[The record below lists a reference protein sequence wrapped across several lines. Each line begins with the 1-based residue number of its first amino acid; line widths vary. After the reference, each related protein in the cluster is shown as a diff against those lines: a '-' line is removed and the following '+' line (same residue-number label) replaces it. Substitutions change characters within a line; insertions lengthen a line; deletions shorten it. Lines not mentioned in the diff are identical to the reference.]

1 MAAGGGERRNVTSD
15 TTGQDNE
22 RGDLR
27 SGDEM
32 QSELEAR
39 RRQAEVDLDVPIVSA
54 LRKAA
59 DGPVVPMRLTASNTF
74 CFDCHKGVSC
84 WNECCH
90 DTDITLTPYDIIRIG
105 RALNLA
111 PGETGRKFGSEA
123 VHEASGM
130 PVLKLKRVDNGETKR
145 PCVFLDPA
153 EGCTIYADRPAACR
167 YYPLGLASVKMKG
180 HDAPE
185 DFCFLVK
192 ESHCKGHEEPRE
204 QTVADFR
211 AGQGVEPYDERNR
224 GWIHILMKLA
234 SWKTLGGPFG
244 KEPDE
249 RTKKMFLM
257 ATTDLDAFRRFVF
270 DTTFLERYAV
280 APETHA
286 DLATDDESLLKLA
299 LDWLRAMLFNE
310 PTLPLQE
317 NVLHEAIAKARA
329 GLGGT

>member
-1 MAAGGGERRNVTSD
+1 MADDEIMSD
-15 TTGQDNE
+15 D
-22 RGDLR
+22 
-27 SGDEM
+27 
-32 QSELEAR
+32 EAR

-54 LRKAA
+54 LREAA
-59 DGPVVPMRLTASNTF
+59 EGPVVPVRLTASNSF

-90 DTDITLTPYDIIRIG
+90 DTDITLTPYDLIRIG
-105 RALNLA
+105 RAVNMP
-111 PGETGRKFGSEA
+111 PGEAARMFGTEA

-130 PVLKLKRVDNGETKR
+130 PVLKLKRVDNGEAKR

-153 EGCTIYADRPAACR
+153 EGCSIYADRPAACR

-185 DFCFLVK
+185 DFYFLVK
-192 ESHCKGHEEPRE
+192 EPHCKGHEEPRE

-211 AGQGVEPYDERNR
+211 AGQGVEPYDEKNR

-234 SWKTLGGPFG
+234 SWKMLGGPFG
-244 KEPDE
+244 KETDE

-257 ATTDLDAFRRFVF
+257 ATTDLDAFRKFVF
-270 DTTFLERYAV
+270 GTSFLQRYSID
-280 APETHA
+280 PETHA
-286 DLATDDESLLKLA
+286 EIATDDEVLLKLA
-299 LDWLRAMLFNE
+299 LDWLCAILFNE
-310 PTLPLQE
+310 PTLPLRE
-317 NVLHEAIAKARA
+317 EVLHDAIAKARA

>member
-1 MAAGGGERRNVTSD
+1 MTNDPARDLEDRANPDAEEAGPAD
-15 TTGQDNE
+15 D
-22 RGDLR
+22 
-27 SGDEM
+27 
-32 QSELEAR
+32 EAR

-54 LRKAA
+54 LRFSAE
-59 DGPVVPMRLTASNTF
+59 GPVVPVRLTASNSF

-84 WNECCH
+84 WNECCY

-105 RALNLA
+105 RALNMPSGGA
-111 PGETGRKFGSEA
+111 ARMFGTEA

-130 PVLKLKRVDNGETKR
+130 PVLKLKRVDNGAPKR
-145 PCVFLDPA
+145 PCVFLDPV

-185 DFCFLVK
+185 DFYFLVK
-192 ESHCKGHEEPRE
+192 EPHCKGHEESRE

-211 AGQGVEPYDERNR
+211 AEQGVEPYDEHNR

-234 SWKTLGGPFG
+234 SWKTIADPFG

-270 DTTFLERYAV
+270 DTRFLDRYAV
-280 APETHA
+280 DPATHSE
-286 DLATDDESLLKLA
+286 LATDDEALLKLA
-299 LDWLRAMLFNE
+299 LAWLRAILFNE
-310 PTLPLQE
+310 PTLPLRE
-317 NVLHEAIAKARA
+317 NVLQEAIAQARA
-329 GLGGT
+329 ELGGT

>member
-1 MAAGGGERRNVTSD
+1 LTNKRTRDEDRRAN
-15 TTGQDNE
+15 
-22 RGDLR
+22 RGTDDR
-27 SGDEM
+27 VPPDD
-32 QSELEAR
+32 EAR
-39 RRQAEVDLDVPIVSA
+39 RREAEIDLDVPIVTA
-54 LRKAA
+54 LREAA
-59 DGPVVPMRLTASNTF
+59 EGPVVPVRLTASNSF
-74 CFDCHKGVSC
+74 CFACHKGVSC
-84 WNECCH
+84 WSECCH
-90 DTDITLTPYDIIRIG
+90 DTDITLTPYDLIRIG
-105 RALNLA
+105 RALKMPA
-111 PGETGRKFGSEA
+111 GEAARMFGTEA

-130 PVLKLKRVDNGETKR
+130 PVLKLKRVDNGEPKR
-145 PCVFLDPA
+145 PCVFLDPV

-185 DFCFLVK
+185 DFYFLVK
-192 ESHCKGHEEPRE
+192 EPHCKGHEEKKE
-204 QTVADFR
+204 QTVAEFR
-211 AGQGVEPYDERNR
+211 TEQGVEPYDERNR

-234 SWKTLGGPFG
+234 SWKALGGPFG

-270 DTTFLERYAV
+270 GTSFLERYAI

-286 DLATDDESLLKLA
+286 ELATDDEALLKLA
-299 LDWLRAMLFNE
+299 LDWLCAILFNE
-310 PTLPLQE
+310 PTLPLRE

>member
-1 MAAGGGERRNVTSD
+1 MTNDTARDEDDRAHPAAPD
-15 TTGQDNE
+15 D
-22 RGDLR
+22 
-27 SGDEM
+27 
-32 QSELEAR
+32 EAR
-39 RRQAEVDLDVPIVSA
+39 RRQAEIDLDVPIVTA
-54 LRKAA
+54 LRDAA
-59 DGPVVPMRLTASNTF
+59 EGPVVPVRLTASNAF
-74 CFDCHKGVSC
+74 CFSCHRGVSC

-105 RALNLA
+105 RALKLTS
-111 PGETGRKFGSEA
+111 GEAARMFATEA

-130 PVLKLKRVDNGETKR
+130 PVVKLKRVDSGAAKR

-185 DFCFLVK
+185 DFYFLVK
-192 ESHCKGHEEPRE
+192 EPHCKGHDEPHE
-204 QTVADFR
+204 QTVAEFR
-211 AGQGVEPYDERNR
+211 AEQGVEPYDERNR

-234 SWKTLGGPFG
+234 SWKVLGGPFG

-270 DTTFLERYAV
+270 DTSFLQRYAV

-286 DLATDDESLLKLA
+286 DLATDDEALLKLA
-299 LDWLRAMLFNE
+299 LDWLRAILFNE
-310 PTLPLQE
+310 PTLPLRE
-317 NVLHEAIAKARA
+317 EVLHGAIAKARA